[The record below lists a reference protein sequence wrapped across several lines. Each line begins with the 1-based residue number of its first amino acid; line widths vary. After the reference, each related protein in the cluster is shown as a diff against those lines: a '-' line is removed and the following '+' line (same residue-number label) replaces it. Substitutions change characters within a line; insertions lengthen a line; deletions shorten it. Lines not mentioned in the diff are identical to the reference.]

1 MDRAHTPIGSLMEQ
15 AACLVRRSKEAA
27 GTPELAESYKRKQTE
42 ELIKFADANSL
53 WIDFR
58 SLPVIYLAKGGE
70 NEVFYNNYR
79 RRTLAFQAE
88 GRGFESRLPLF

>member
-27 GTPELAESYKRKQTE
+27 GTPELAESYKRKLTE

-70 NEVFYNNYR
+70 NEVFYNER
-79 RRTLAFQAE
+79 I
-88 GRGFESRLPLF
+88 ESDS